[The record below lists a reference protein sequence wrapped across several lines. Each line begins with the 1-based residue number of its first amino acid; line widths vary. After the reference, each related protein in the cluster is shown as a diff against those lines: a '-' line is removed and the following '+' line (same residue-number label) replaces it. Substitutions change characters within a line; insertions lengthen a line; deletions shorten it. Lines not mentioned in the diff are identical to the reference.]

1 MINLNYGDQ
10 LQLKSQSEQLTAQ
23 GTSYMQQTSDN
34 TEMYKKLQSEIR
46 RLELEINTNETKLA
60 EMEKQLTALPEDLK
74 TIGQRILSATT
85 QEELDEIS
93 VQLNS
98 LMDNLKVEYQDIL
111 QSIGLA

>member
-10 LQLKSQSEQLTAQ
+10 LQSKSQSEQLTAQ
-23 GTSYMQQTSDN
+23 ETSYMQQTSDN

-60 EMEKQLTALPEDLK
+60 EMEKQLTTLPEDLK
-74 TIGQRILSATT
+74 AIGQRILSATT

-98 LMDNLKVEYQDIL
+98 QMESLKVEYQDIL

>member
-10 LQLKSQSEQLTAQ
+10 LQLKSQSKQLTAQ

-60 EMEKQLTALPEDLK
+60 EMEKQLTTLPEDLK

-98 LMDNLKVEYQDIL
+98 QMDNLKVEYQDIL

>member
-10 LQLKSQSEQLTAQ
+10 IPFKSQSKQFTAQ
-23 GTSYMQQTSDN
+23 ETSYMQQTSDN

-46 RLELEINTNETKLA
+46 RQQLEINTNETKLA
-60 EMEKQLTALPEDLK
+60 EMEKQLTTLPEDLK
-74 TIGQRILSATT
+74 AIGQRILSATT

-98 LMDNLKVEYQDIL
+98 QMESLKVEYQDIL